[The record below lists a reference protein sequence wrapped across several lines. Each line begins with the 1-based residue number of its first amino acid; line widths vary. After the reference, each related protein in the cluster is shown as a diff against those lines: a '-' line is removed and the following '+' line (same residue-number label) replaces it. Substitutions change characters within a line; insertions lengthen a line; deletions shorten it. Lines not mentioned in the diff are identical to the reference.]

1 MAAKNYAAFEMSHND
16 YVELVKLFKV
26 TVDGTGRAVESGKL
40 NQLAMMRGYIVEPNA
55 CTTIVESFIKDLDCN
70 INSTFYKTFEEVTSK
85 TRFELFIDQVF
96 HYMTT
101 YGTDFSM
108 GNGYVPNENPEN
120 AEYISLL
127 RDYTV
132 IKSVTDA
139 VMFEKCINMLRSGI
153 AMKQSTLLPI
163 CKFVCNY
170 YEDHPEEFKDGFCID
185 LVFNKEAVT
194 LICDWLNIAPNRKF
208 DLFRYIIYKTTG
220 LTTII
225 KNREL
230 INRIKT
236 SSNQFDFTILT
247 DAQINSLASIFYRF
261 KPLFLA
267 FKKQQINW
275 RTVDASANAPIINKI
290 RRRAVKYHTPF
301 EAPIESTIL
310 SKVYDRDK
318 LMTIAA
324 GMNIYQVVRLC
335 NTCVER
341 LSRVNEASMYLVRNG
356 RMFIKDSTND
366 YTGMKKYYMEVYDVF
381 YDELCCRLM
390 ENACYVKFNK
400 GINLAVPTSEK
411 NFVGDIPFGS
421 FINIADHAMIGIYWR
436 NEWGTRD
443 FDLSMT
449 DIKGNKIGWNSA
461 YYNND
466 NSVVYSGDM
475 TSADPEATE
484 ILYYKKTGPQGFI
497 NINRYSGNDGSKYK
511 LFVANEGVN
520 TTIRKNYMVD
530 PTKITFD
537 AMCVSDTTQQVI
549 GLVNS
554 NCFMIMNVGNGY
566 GQVSRRFGNEQK
578 AFDALSL
585 KAASHI
591 LLNHLLRDAGYIDID
606 TVEETDDWKI
616 PEDAKIIDLTT
627 LSRDTLIN
635 IMEGNI

>member
-1 MAAKNYAAFEMSHND
+1 MAAKNYAAFKLTSDD

-26 TVDGTGRAVESGKL
+26 TVDGTGRAVESDKL

-101 YGTDFSM
+101 YGTDFSL

-139 VMFEKCINMLRSGI
+139 VMFEKCINMLKSGI
-153 AMKQSTLLPI
+153 AMKQSTLYPI

-170 YEDHPEEFKDGFCID
+170 FVNHQEEFKAGFCID

-208 DLFRYIIYKTTG
+208 DLLRYIIYKTTG
-220 LTTII
+220 STMII
-225 KNREL
+225 KNRDL
-230 INRIKT
+230 INRIKS

-267 FKKQQINW
+267 FKKKQVNW
-275 RTVDASANAPIINKI
+275 RTVDTSTNAPVINKI

-318 LMTIAA
+318 LMLIAS

-335 NTCVER
+335 NACVER
-341 LSRVNEASMYLVRNG
+341 ITRIDQASMYVIRSG
-356 RMFIKDSTND
+356 RMFVKDTTTD
-366 YTGMKKYYMEVYDVF
+366 YNGMKKYYMEVYDVL
-381 YDELCCRLM
+381 YDELRCRLI
-390 ENACYVKFNK
+390 ENACYVKYNK
-400 GINLAVPTSEK
+400 GINIAVPTSEK

-421 FINIADHAMIGIYWR
+421 YVNIADHAMIGIYWR
-436 NEWGTRD
+436 NAWGTRD

-449 DIKGNKIGWNSA
+449 DIRGNKIGWNSA
-461 YYNND
+461 YYNMD

-475 TSADPEATE
+475 TNADPEATE
-484 ILYYKKTGPQGFI
+484 ILYYQKTGPQGFI
-497 NINRYSGNDGSKYK
+497 NINRYNGSDGSKYK
-511 LFVANEGVN
+511 LFVANEN
-520 TTIRKNYMVD
+520 TDITLRKNYMVD
-530 PTKITFD
+530 PTHITFD

-549 GLVNS
+549 GLVDGNR
-554 NCFMIMNVGNGY
+554 FTIMNVGNGY
-566 GQVSRRFGNEQK
+566 GQVSRGRGNEQRV
-578 AFDALSL
+578 FDALSL
-585 KAASHI
+585 KACSHLQI
-591 LLNHLLRDAGYIDID
+591 NQLLHDAGYIDID

-635 IMEGNI
+635 IMEGNA

>member
-1 MAAKNYAAFEMSHND
+1 MAAKNYAAFKLTSDD

-26 TVDGTGRAVESGKL
+26 TVDGTGTAVDYDKL

-55 CTTIVESFIKDLDCN
+55 CTSIVESFIKDLDCN

-101 YGTDFSM
+101 YGTDFSL

-153 AMKQSTLLPI
+153 AMKQSTLYPI

-170 YEDHPEEFKDGFCID
+170 YVNHQEEFKAGFCID

-208 DLFRYIIYKTTG
+208 DLLRYIIYKTTG
-220 LTTII
+220 STMII
-225 KNREL
+225 KNRDL
-230 INRIKT
+230 IHRIKS

-247 DAQINSLASIFYRF
+247 DEQINSLASIFYRF

-267 FKKQQINW
+267 FKKHQTGW
-275 RTVDASANAPIINKI
+275 RTTTTTDNASTINKI

-318 LMTIAA
+318 LMTIAS

-335 NTCVER
+335 NACVER
-341 LSRVNEASMYLVRNG
+341 ITRIDQASMYVIRSG
-356 RMFIKDSTND
+356 RMFVKDTTTD
-366 YTGMKKYYMEVYDVF
+366 YNGMKKYYMEVYDVL
-381 YDELCCRLM
+381 YDELRCRLM

-400 GINLAVPTSEK
+400 GINIAVPTSEK

-421 FINIADHAMIGIYWR
+421 YINIADHAMIGIYWR

-449 DIKGNKIGWNSA
+449 DIRGNKIGWNSV
-461 YYNND
+461 YYNMD

-475 TSADPEATE
+475 TNADPEATE
-484 ILYYKKTGPQGFI
+484 ILYYQKTGPQGFI
-497 NINRYSGNDGSKYK
+497 NINRYNGSDGSKYK
-511 LFVANEGVN
+511 LFVANEGVK
-520 TTIRKNYMVD
+520 TTVRKNYMVD
-530 PTKITFD
+530 PTHITFD

-549 GLVNS
+549 GLVDGNR
-554 NCFMIMNVGNGY
+554 FTIMNVGNGY
-566 GQVSRRFGNEQK
+566 GQVSRGRGNEQK
-578 AFDALSL
+578 VFDALSL
-585 KAASHI
+585 KACSHLQI
-591 LLNHLLRDAGYIDID
+591 NQLLRDAGYIDID

-616 PEDAKIIDLTT
+616 PDDAKIIDLTT

-635 IMEGNI
+635 IMEGNA

>member
-1 MAAKNYAAFEMSHND
+1 MAAKNYAAFEMTHND

-26 TVDGTGRAVESGKL
+26 TVDGTGRAVESDKL

-101 YGTDFSM
+101 YGTDFSL

-139 VMFEKCINMLRSGI
+139 VMFEKCINMLKSGI
-153 AMKQSTLLPI
+153 AMKQSTLYPI

-170 YEDHPEEFKDGFCID
+170 YVNHTEEFKAGFCID

-220 LTTII
+220 STTII

-275 RTVDASANAPIINKI
+275 RTTGASANAPIINKI

-301 EAPIESTIL
+301 DAPIESTIL

-318 LMTIAA
+318 LMLIAS

-335 NTCVER
+335 NACVER
-341 LSRVNEASMYLVRNG
+341 ITRINEASMYLVRNG
-356 RMFIKDSTND
+356 RMFIKDSTTD
-366 YTGMKKYYMEVYDVF
+366 YSGMKKYYMEVYDVL
-381 YDELCCRLM
+381 YDELRCRLM
-390 ENACYVKFNK
+390 ENACYVKYNK
-400 GINLAVPTSEK
+400 GINIAVPTSEK

-484 ILYYKKTGPQGFI
+484 ILYYKNTGPQGFI

-511 LFVANEGVN
+511 LFVANEDGK
-520 TTIRKNYMVD
+520 TTLRKNYMVD
-530 PTKITFD
+530 PTHITFD

-549 GLVNS
+549 GLVNG
-554 NCFMIMNVGNGY
+554 NCFTIMNVGDGY
-566 GQVSRRFGNEQK
+566 GQVSRRNGNEQK

-591 LLNHLLRDAGYIDID
+591 LLGHLLRDAGYIDID

>member
-1 MAAKNYAAFEMSHND
+1 MAANYAAFKMTDND

-26 TVDGTGRAVESGKL
+26 TVDGTGHVIESDKL

-55 CTTIVESFIKDLDCN
+55 CTSIVNDFIKSLECN

-101 YGTDFSM
+101 YGTDFSL

-139 VMFEKCINMLRSGI
+139 VMFEKCINMLKSGI
-153 AMKQSTLLPI
+153 AMKQSTLNPI

-170 YEDHPEEFKDGFCID
+170 YVNHTEEFKAGFCID

-220 LTTII
+220 STMII
-225 KNREL
+225 KNRDL
-230 INRIKT
+230 INRIKS
-236 SSNQFDFTILT
+236 SSNQFDFAILT
-247 DAQINSLASIFYRF
+247 DEQINSLASIFYRF

-267 FKKQQINW
+267 FKKQQIGW
-275 RTVDASANAPIINKI
+275 RNATASANAPIINKI

-301 EAPIESTIL
+301 DAPIESTIL

-318 LMTIAA
+318 LMLIAS

-335 NTCVER
+335 NACAER
-341 LSRVNEASMYLVRNG
+341 ITRLGEASMYVIRSG
-356 RMFIKDSTND
+356 RMFIKDPAND
-366 YTGMKKYYMEVYDVF
+366 YTGMKRYYMTVYDVL
-381 YDELCCRLM
+381 YDELRCRLM
-390 ENACYVKFNK
+390 ENACYVKYNK
-400 GINLAVPTSEK
+400 GINIAVPTSEK

-421 FINIADHAMIGIYWR
+421 YVNIADHAMIGIYWR
-436 NEWGTRD
+436 NAWGTRD

-461 YYNND
+461 YYSD
-466 NSVVYSGDM
+466 KQDVVYSGDM
-475 TSADPEATE
+475 TNADPEATE
-484 ILYYKKTGPQGFI
+484 ILYYKNNAPQGFI
-497 NINRYSGNDGSKYK
+497 NINRYNGNDGSKYK
-511 LFVANEGVN
+511 LFVANEEV
-520 TTIRKNYMVD
+520 TTLPKNYIVD
-530 PTKITFD
+530 PTHITFE
-537 AMCVSDTTQQVI
+537 AMCVSDTPQQVI
-549 GLVNS
+549 GLVNGNS
-554 NCFMIMNVGNGY
+554 FTIMNVGNGY
-566 GQVSRRFGNEQK
+566 GQVSRRNGNEQK
-578 AFDALSL
+578 SFDALSHKACSYLEL
-585 KAASHI
+585 KR
-591 LLNHLLRDAGYIDID
+591 LLHDAGYIDID

-635 IMEGNI
+635 IMEGNA